1 MKIDEAVTAMRS
13 IADALSAIF
22 HRMQLV
28 LLLKNRQI
36 AEQKCANLPNEKGN
50 TLIYN
55 WISGLLF

>member
-36 AEQKCANLPNEKGN
+36 AEQKCAKLPNE
-50 TLIYN
+50 T
-55 WISGLLF
+55 W